1 MVSTHF
7 RGIVPVLPLSLVN
20 FLDLL
25 DILKWPVV
33 VIIVILV
40 FRKSLRILIQKS
52 RIKKVSLG

>member
-1 MVSTHF
+1 MMDLLQGVGHQ
-7 RGIVPVLPLSLVN
+7 GPLLPH

-33 VIIVILV
+33 VVIVILV
-40 FRKSLRILIQKS
+40 FRKSLRILIRKS

>member
-1 MVSTHF
+1 MILQAV
-7 RGIVPVLPLSLVN
+7 GLN

-33 VIIVILV
+33 VVIVILV
-40 FRKSLRILIQKS
+40 LRKSLRILIRKS